1 MDSRRF
7 KHRPSRSGFVSLL
20 TPSLH
25 THCSCISRD
34 QLAHVRGTDRF
45 TLDLALSTTPLP
57 APAAYRPQYAAGLLA
72 HLDAVVD
79 EYLESRGARPLRL
92 VLTGPP
98 MAGN

>member
-1 MDSRRF
+1 M
-7 KHRPSRSGFVSLL
+7 
-20 TPSLH
+20 
-25 THCSCISRD
+25 
-34 QLAHVRGTDRF
+34 AHVRGTDRF

-79 EYLESRGARPLRL
+79 EYLEGRGVRPLRL

-98 MAGN
+98 MAGEGGGVPGGQLRVGEGGGSRRAIEGKGLGGCLEGR